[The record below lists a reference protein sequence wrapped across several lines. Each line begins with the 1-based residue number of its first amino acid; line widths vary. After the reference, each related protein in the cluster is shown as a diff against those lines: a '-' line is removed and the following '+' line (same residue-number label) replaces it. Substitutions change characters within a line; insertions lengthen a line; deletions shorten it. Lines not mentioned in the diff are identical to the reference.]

1 LKSEQDSNID
11 KPDISQA
18 LTAIVQIGL
27 VDLLK
32 SFDVSPVAVVGHSMG
47 EIAAA

>member
-1 LKSEQDSNID
+1 MKSERESNID
-11 KPDISQA
+11 HPYISQP
-18 LTAIVQIGL
+18 LTGVVQIGL